1 MLDTSY
7 RTAYNDDHE
16 AFRDTV
22 RKVFA
27 EHMTPYL
34 DQHEEEG
41 IVPRSAWKALGEAGM
56 LCPTVK
62 EENGG
67 LGLDFGFNCVLCE
80 ELSYL
85 GSSAGFTLQNDIT
98 ANYIERL
105 GTEEQ
110 RAKYLA
116 WETDH
121 QSKVNKATVIVAKN
135 RQGSTGNVPLSFIAE
150 FTKFGDLAYGDGP
163 EEY

>member
-41 IVPRSAWKALGEAGM
+41 IVPRSAWKA
-56 LCPTVK
+56 
-62 EENGG
+62 
-67 LGLDFGFNCVLCE
+67 
-80 ELSYL
+80 
-85 GSSAGFTLQNDIT
+85 
-98 ANYIERL
+98 R
-105 GTEEQ
+105 
-110 RAKYLA
+110 
-116 WETDH
+116 
-121 QSKVNKATVIVAKN
+121 VA
-135 RQGSTGNVPLSFIAE
+135 
-150 FTKFGDLAYGDGP
+150 
-163 EEY
+163 

>member
-80 ELSYL
+80 ELHESCF
-85 GSSAGFTLQNDIT
+85 ATL
-98 ANYIERL
+98 
-105 GTEEQ
+105 
-110 RAKYLA
+110 
-116 WETDH
+116 H
-121 QSKVNKATVIVAKN
+121 
-135 RQGSTGNVPLSFIAE
+135 
-150 FTKFGDLAYGDGP
+150 
-163 EEY
+163 

>member
-41 IVPRSAWKALGEAGM
+41 IVPRSAWKALGEAG
-56 LCPTVK
+56 LTVADV
-62 EENGG
+62 GG
-67 LGLDFGFNCVLCE
+67 LEVVRDAEGQYLLT
-80 ELSYL
+80 ELELVEPSLFFRHDPESPARLVEALEHYL
-85 GSSAGFTLQNDIT
+85 S
-98 ANYIERL
+98 
-105 GTEEQ
+105 
-110 RAKYLA
+110 
-116 WETDH
+116 
-121 QSKVNKATVIVAKN
+121 
-135 RQGSTGNVPLSFIAE
+135 
-150 FTKFGDLAYGDGP
+150 
-163 EEY
+163 

>member
-1 MLDTSY
+1 MLDTSQ
-7 RTAYNDDHE
+7 RTAYNEDHE

-85 GSSAGFTLQNDIT
+85 GSSAGFTLHSYRFRN
-98 ANYIERL
+98 ERS
-105 GTEEQ
+105 
-110 RAKYLA
+110 RADEIHFAAHLFEKP
-116 WETDH
+116 
-121 QSKVNKATVIVAKN
+121 
-135 RQGSTGNVPLSFIAE
+135 RQLI
-150 FTKFGDLAYGDGP
+150 
-163 EEY
+163 